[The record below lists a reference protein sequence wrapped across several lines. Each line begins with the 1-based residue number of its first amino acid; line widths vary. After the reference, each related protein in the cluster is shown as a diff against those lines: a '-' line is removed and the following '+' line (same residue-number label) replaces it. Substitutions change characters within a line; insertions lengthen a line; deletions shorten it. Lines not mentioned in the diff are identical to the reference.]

1 METKIK
7 NEAKEPATPVTREL
21 MEKFIVLEIENE
33 SFIISLEY
41 VNEIVRIQEI
51 TEAPHQPEWVRGIMN
66 LRDSVIMLIDTRKR
80 LDLKSLAETVK
91 KAINVGKEHLS
102 NWIEKLEYSVSKVQ
116 PFELTLDANASAY
129 GKWLNGLLS
138 DANIK
143 ESIKTALSETV
154 TPHTQIYA
162 LGKEALDLS
171 TAKKK
176 EKALELV
183 AQIKNVHLAKII
195 DIFEGVRQRAQKD
208 YSKEIAV
215 IVEFQGIHFAM
226 LADEIKK
233 MKTFSRE
240 TRQTGSLADGPFIL
254 GVYDDEE
261 GLYQELDLNGILKN
275 KNGDAIDLGGAES
288 EQA

>member
-1 METKIK
+1 MEAKVKNETKV
-7 NEAKEPATPVTREL
+7 PVSREL

-51 TEAPHQPEWVRGIMN
+51 TEAPHQPDWVRGIMN

-80 LDLKSLAETVK
+80 LDLKSLSEAVQ
-91 KAINVGKEHLS
+91 KAIDAGKELLFA
-102 NWIEKLEYSVSKVQ
+102 WINALESAIKKGH
-116 PFELTLDANASAY
+116 PFELSLDPNSSEY
-129 GKWLNGLLS
+129 GKWLNGLLNN
-138 DANIK
+138 ANVKETIK
-143 ESIKTALSETV
+143 AALTETV
-154 TPHTQIYA
+154 ASNLEIHT
-162 LGKEALDLS
+162 LGKEALDLLA
-171 TAKKK
+171 AKKK
-176 EKALELV
+176 ESAFEILKR
-183 AQIKNVHLAKII
+183 IKSVHLVKII
-195 DIFEGVRQRAQKD
+195 EVFDGIYKYSKKD

-233 MKTFSRE
+233 MKTFSKE

-275 KNGDAIDLGGAES
+275 KNGEPIDVGTT
-288 EQA
+288 EQASA